1 MIAPGR
7 MRVKATDAVFLAYAG
22 SLLYDEYN
30 CKRCLQNV
38 IWTVLVENGMV
49 QVSKV
54 NLYDQFEAVFGPGR
68 LPIACFAPGR
78 VNLIGE
84 HTDYNGGH
92 VLPCALN
99 LGITAL
105 ARPNGS
111 DVVRVCSVQYGR
123 DKIFSIPIHGAN
135 YDPDIGWANYPAGV
149 ICTLAH
155 HGYLLPSG
163 CDLMFSSNL
172 PSGAGLSSSAALEV
186 AVAYSLH
193 LLFFPQ
199 LSRQEM
205 AQFSQETE
213 NQFIGVQSGIM
224 DPFASAMCKTGHA
237 LFLRTS
243 DLVYK
248 HVPCNLDGYALI
260 IANTNKHHQLV
271 TSAYNQRRQECEQA
285 LKILRNVT
293 NADTLC
299 ALTAD
304 DLERFA
310 HVLPN
315 ETLLRRAQH
324 AVTENART
332 IDAANALEN
341 GDLTTFGRLMHASH
355 VSLRDDFDVSCFEL
369 DTLVDAAWDLPYVLG
384 ARMTGGGFGGCTVNL
399 VETHAVQQFVQ
410 KVGHVYTQKTG
421 RTADFYLAALGA
433 GVHEIL

>member
-1 MIAPGR
+1 M
-7 MRVKATDAVFLAYAG
+7 Y
-22 SLLYDEYN
+22 
-30 CKRCLQNV
+30 KRQ
-38 IWTVLVENGMV
+38 
-49 QVSKV
+49 
-54 NLYDQFEAVFGPGR
+54 
-68 LPIACFAPGR
+68 
-78 VNLIGE
+78 
-84 HTDYNGGH
+84 
-92 VLPCALN
+92 
-99 LGITAL
+99 
-105 ARPNGS
+105 
-111 DVVRVCSVQYGR
+111 
-123 DKIFSIPIHGAN
+123 
-135 YDPDIGWANYPAGV
+135 
-149 ICTLAH
+149 
-155 HGYLLPSG
+155 
-163 CDLMFSSNL
+163 
-172 PSGAGLSSSAALEV
+172 
-186 AVAYSLH
+186 
-193 LLFFPQ
+193 
-199 LSRQEM
+199 
-205 AQFSQETE
+205 
-213 NQFIGVQSGIM
+213 
-224 DPFASAMCKTGHA
+224 
-237 LFLRTS
+237 S

-421 RTADFYLAALGA
+421 RTADFYQTALGA